1 MTVSIAIKI
10 FGARRSPGMP
20 GIRIDE
26 SLHQSYNGGNQKIS
40 DNGGRTMV
48 PFASY

>member
-1 MTVSIAIKI
+1 MTVAIAIKI
-10 FGARRSPGMP
+10 FGARNGTQ
-20 GIRIDE
+20 IADNW
-26 SLHQSYNGGNQKIS
+26 HQSYNYNGNQKIS